1 MTDTWIDT
9 GTELGFST
17 KLFNKINI
25 DMPQISFSAVL
36 IDECFGQPISHPQ
49 LNWISDR
56 KLEKLASST

>member
-1 MTDTWIDT
+1 MTDTWIDN
-9 GTELGFST
+9 GTELGFSK

-25 DMPQISFSAVL
+25 NMPQVSFCEVFIYYL
-36 IDECFGQPISHPQ
+36 FGLLISHSQ